1 MSVARFFAK
10 HLVFLALTMLVVSFL
25 VFALNEYSP
34 GDVAR
39 KELGQ
44 FATQEQV
51 DLLTERLGLNRP
63 LLTRYVESLG
73 RMARGDLGQ
82 SLRFKV
88 PVLDILLNRLK
99 NTAILG
105 GICFALIVPLSMLLG
120 IIAGKRESSRL
131 DRTVL
136 FFATLAASVPE
147 FAMGVFLTSVFV
159 VWLGWL
165 PGTATLV
172 AGGGWSVASQFVLPV
187 AVVVLYDMGYVV
199 NMVRTSMVEVMQ
211 RAYIRTAVLKGL
223 ESRRVILR
231 HAVRNAMINPATIIF
246 LQLSYLIAGLV
257 VVETVF
263 AYPGFGRMMLDA
275 ALFKDIAVLEA
286 GALVAVFV
294 TVMTQVLADLAYML
308 LDPRIRT

>member
-1 MSVARFFAK
+1 MTLARFLAK
-10 HLVFLALTMLVVSFL
+10 HLVFLVLTMLVVSFL
-25 VFALNEYSP
+25 VFSLNEFSP

-51 DLLTERLGLNRP
+51 DLLTQRLGLDRP
-63 LLTRYVESLG
+63 LLTRYVEYLE
-73 RMARGDLGQ
+73 RLARGDLGQ

-88 PVLDILLNRLK
+88 PVKDILWDRLK
-99 NTAILG
+99 NTAILA

-120 IIAGKRESSRL
+120 IIAGKREGSRL
-131 DRTVL
+131 DRGILL
-136 FFATLAASVPE
+136 FSTLAASVPE
-147 FAMGVFLTSVFV
+147 FAMGVFLASIFV
-159 VWLGWL
+159 VWLRWL
-165 PGTATLV
+165 PGTSTLL
-172 AGGGWSVASQFVLPV
+172 AGGGWSVASQFALPV

-199 NMVRTSMVEVMQ
+199 NMVRASMVEVMQ

-223 ESRRVILR
+223 TARRVILR

-246 LQLSYLIAGLV
+246 LQLTYLISGLV
-257 VVETVF
+257 VVETIF
-263 AYPGFGRMMLDA
+263 AYPGFGRMMLEA
-275 ALFKDIAVLEA
+275 ALFKDIAVLEV

-294 TVMTQVLADLAYML
+294 AVMTQVLADLAYMT

>member
-10 HLVFLALTMLVVSFL
+10 HAVFLALTMLVVSFL

-73 RMARGDLGQ
+73 RMVRGDLGQ

-88 PVLDILLNRLK
+88 PVREILLDRLK
-99 NTAILG
+99 NTAILA

-120 IIAGKRESSRL
+120 IMAGKREGSRL
-131 DRTVL
+131 DRAVL

-147 FAMGVFLTSVFV
+147 FAMGVFLTSIFV

-172 AGGGWSVASQFVLPV
+172 GGGGWSVASQFVLPV

-211 RAYIRTAVLKGL
+211 RPYIRTAVLKGL
-223 ESRRVILR
+223 AARRVILR

>member
-1 MSVARFFAK
+1 VSVARFFAK
-10 HLVFLALTMLVVSFL
+10 HAVFLALTMLVVSFL

-73 RMARGDLGQ
+73 RMVRGDLGQ

-88 PVLDILLNRLK
+88 PVREILLDRLK
-99 NTAILG
+99 NTAILA

-120 IIAGKRESSRL
+120 IMAGKREGSRL
-131 DRTVL
+131 DRAVL

-147 FAMGVFLTSVFV
+147 FAMGVFLTSIFV

-172 AGGGWSVASQFVLPV
+172 GGGGWSVASQFVLPV

-211 RAYIRTAVLKGL
+211 RPYIRTAVLKGL
-223 ESRRVILR
+223 AARRVILR

>member
-1 MSVARFFAK
+1 MTLARFLAK
-10 HLVFLALTMLVVSFL
+10 HLVFLVLTMLVVSFL
-25 VFALNEYSP
+25 VFSLNEFSP

-51 DLLTERLGLNRP
+51 DLLTQRLGLDRP
-63 LLTRYVESLG
+63 LLTRYVEYLE
-73 RMARGDLGQ
+73 RLARGDLGQ

-88 PVLDILLNRLK
+88 PVKDILWDRLK
-99 NTAILG
+99 NTAILA

-120 IIAGKRESSRL
+120 IIAGKREASRL
-131 DRTVL
+131 DRGILL
-136 FFATLAASVPE
+136 FSTLAASVPE
-147 FAMGVFLTSVFV
+147 FAMGVFLASIFV
-159 VWLGWL
+159 VWLRWL
-165 PGTATLV
+165 PGTSTLL
-172 AGGGWSVASQFVLPV
+172 AGGGWSVASQFALPV

-199 NMVRTSMVEVMQ
+199 NMVRASMVEVMQ

-223 ESRRVILR
+223 TARRVILR

-246 LQLSYLIAGLV
+246 LQLTYLISGLV
-257 VVETVF
+257 VVETIF
-263 AYPGFGRMMLDA
+263 AYPGFGRMMLEA
-275 ALFKDIAVLEA
+275 ALFKDIAVLEV

-294 TVMTQVLADLAYML
+294 AVMTQVLADLAYMT

>member
-1 MSVARFFAK
+1 MSLARFFAK
-10 HLVFLALTMLVVSFL
+10 HLVFLVLTMLVVSFL
-25 VFALNEYSP
+25 VFSLNEFSP

-51 DLLTERLGLNRP
+51 DLLTQRLGLDRP
-63 LLTRYVESLG
+63 LMTRYVEYLE
-73 RMARGDLGQ
+73 RLARGDLGQ

-88 PVLDILLNRLK
+88 PVKDILWNRLK
-99 NTAILG
+99 NTAILAG
-105 GICFALIVPLSMLLG
+105 VCFALIVPLSMLLG
-120 IIAGKRESSRL
+120 IIAGKREASRL
-131 DRTVL
+131 DRGILL
-136 FFATLAASVPE
+136 FSTLAASVPE
-147 FAMGVFLTSVFV
+147 FAMGVFLASIFV
-159 VWLGWL
+159 VWLRWL
-165 PGTATLV
+165 PGTSTLV

-199 NMVRTSMVEVMQ
+199 NMVRASMVEVMQ

-223 ESRRVILR
+223 TTRRVILR

-246 LQLSYLIAGLV
+246 LQLTYLISGLV
-257 VVETVF
+257 VVETIF
-263 AYPGFGRMMLDA
+263 AYPGFGRMMLEA
-275 ALFKDIAVLEA
+275 ALFKDIAVLEV

-294 TVMTQVLADLAYML
+294 AVMTQVLADLAYMT

>member
-1 MSVARFFAK
+1 MSLARFFAK
-10 HLVFLALTMLVVSFL
+10 HLLFLVLTMLVVSFL
-25 VFALNEYSP
+25 VFALNEFSP

-39 KELGQ
+39 KLLGE

-63 LLTRYVESLG
+63 LLSRYVESLG
-73 RMARGDLGQ
+73 KLASGDLGH

-88 PVLDILLNRLK
+88 PVREILEDRLK
-99 NTAILG
+99 NTAILAAV
-105 GICFALIVPLSMLLG
+105 CFALIVPLSMLLG
-120 IIAGKRESSRL
+120 IVAGKREASRL
-131 DRTVL
+131 DRSVL
-136 FFATLAASVPE
+136 FFATLTASVPE

-172 AGGGWSVASQFVLPV
+172 AGGGWSIVSQFVLPV

-199 NMVRTSMVEVMQ
+199 NMVRASMVEVMQ
-211 RAYIRTAVLKGL
+211 RPYIRTAVLKGL
-223 ESRRVILR
+223 ASRRVVLR

-246 LQLSYLIAGLV
+246 LQLGYLIAGLV
-257 VVETVF
+257 VVETLF
-263 AYPGFGRMMLDA
+263 AYPGFGRMMLEA

-294 TVMTQVLADLAYML
+294 AVMTQILADLAYML

>member
-1 MSVARFFAK
+1 MRFFAK
-10 HLVFLALTMLVVSFL
+10 HLLFLALTMLVVSFL

-88 PVLDILLNRLK
+88 PVRDILLNRLK

-120 IIAGKRESSRL
+120 IIAGKREASRL

-147 FAMGVFLTSVFV
+147 FAMGVFLTSIFV

-172 AGGGWSVASQFVLPV
+172 GGGGWSVVSQFVLPV